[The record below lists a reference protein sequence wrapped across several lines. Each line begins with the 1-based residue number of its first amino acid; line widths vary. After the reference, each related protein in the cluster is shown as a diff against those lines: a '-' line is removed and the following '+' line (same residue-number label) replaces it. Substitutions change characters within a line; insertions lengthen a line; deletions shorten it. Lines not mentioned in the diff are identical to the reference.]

1 MIEYTPLSR
10 EVLSAEEAV
19 AFLSLDSVRSL
30 QRLVDAKRLCPL
42 KLGKPNTF
50 AVTELRACISR
61 ELDRERRSR
70 NIAGELS

>member
-1 MIEYTPLSR
+1 MEYKPLHR
-10 EVLSAEEAV
+10 EVLTAEEAV
-19 AFLSLDSVRSL
+19 DFLSLDSVRSL

-42 KLGKPNTF
+42 RLGKPNTF
-50 AVTELRACISR
+50 AVSELQALIDR